1 MLVSNCC
8 SATPTPIDNR
18 GADTSDIGICSKC
31 LDHCSYEDDEEPVR
45 PTTNADWNELSNSF
59 FNAGV

>member
-8 SATPTPIDNR
+8 SATPAPIDNR

-31 LDHCSYEDDEEPVR
+31 GEHCSYDEVQV
-45 PTTNADWNELSNSF
+45 TQVNVDWNELSKKF
-59 FNAGV
+59 FSAGV